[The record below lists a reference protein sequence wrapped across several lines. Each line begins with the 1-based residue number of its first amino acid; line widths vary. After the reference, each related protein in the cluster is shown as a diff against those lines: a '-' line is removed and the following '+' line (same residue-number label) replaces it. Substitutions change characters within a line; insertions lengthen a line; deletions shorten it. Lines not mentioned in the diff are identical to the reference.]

1 MLIFWWLL
9 GQLSLFF
16 GERKQ
21 TPSRQLGSYNMEEQ
35 EHFVLSGI
43 LLSLTEIR
51 QCLQKL
57 RGDTEIDLIP
67 CICPHKSDVVAL
79 QARSDVLL

>member
-1 MLIFWWLL
+1 
-9 GQLSLFF
+9 
-16 GERKQ
+16 
-21 TPSRQLGSYNMEEQ
+21 MEEQ